1 MPSTNRA
8 VIRVDF
14 GSGDFDVI
22 RASSS
27 LELEASVSTP
37 ESIRFPSDG
46 YSVHAF
52 YPPTSAT
59 HCAGDGE
66 APPLI
71 VVGHGGPTSSTSAV
85 LDARVQFWTTRG
97 FAVVDVNY
105 RGSTGFGR
113 AYRDALKANWGVAD
127 VSDCV
132 NAALHLA
139 EVGKADGERLI
150 IRGGSAGGFTAL
162 ATLCFHNVF
171 AAAAATVLVNLKRSL
186 QTRTSL
192 NRAIWTP

>member
-1 MPSTNRA
+1 MQ
-8 VIRVDF
+8 
-14 GSGDFDVI
+14 
-22 RASSS
+22 
-27 LELEASVSTP
+27 LETDWISIP
-37 ESIRFPSDG
+37 ESIRFPSDAH
-46 YSVHAF
+46 SVHAF
-52 YPPTSAT
+52 YYPPTSAT
-59 HCAGDGE
+59 HCAGDAE

-71 VVGHGGPTSSTSAV
+71 VIGHGGPTSSTSAV
-85 LDARVQFWTTRG
+85 LDARIQFWTTRG

-113 AYRDALKANWGVAD
+113 TYRDALKANWGVAD

-162 ATLCFHNVF
+162 AALCFHNVF
-171 AAAAATVLVNLKRSL
+171 AAAASYYGISELEALATDTHKFESRYLDS
-186 QTRTSL
+186 
-192 NRAIWTP
+192 

>member
-1 MPSTNRA
+1 MRGICVAGAADKPGA
-8 VIRVDF
+8 VICVDF

-27 LELEASVSTP
+27 LELEAEWISTP

-52 YPPTSAT
+52 YYPRPALRTALAMLK
-59 HCAGDGE
+59 HRR
-66 APPLI
+66 L
-71 VVGHGGPTSSTSAV
+71 SSSVMVDRPVRTSAV

-113 AYRDALKANWGVAD
+113 LQRRI
-127 VSDCV
+127 
-132 NAALHLA
+132 
-139 EVGKADGERLI
+139 EGKLGR
-150 IRGGSAGGFTAL
+150 RG
-162 ATLCFHNVF
+162 
-171 AAAAATVLVNLKRSL
+171 R
-186 QTRTSL
+186 
-192 NRAIWTP
+192 